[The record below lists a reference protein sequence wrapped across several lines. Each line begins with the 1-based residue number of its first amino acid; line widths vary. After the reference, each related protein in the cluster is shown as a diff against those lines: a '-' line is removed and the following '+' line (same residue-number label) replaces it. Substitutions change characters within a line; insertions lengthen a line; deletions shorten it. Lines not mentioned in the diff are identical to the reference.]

1 MKIDLKKPLNLIL
14 GKHIVNNKP
23 SLEFLKNYIYIYIY
37 ICTLSCIHTHF
48 SIMRIWNALLN
59 AP

>member
-37 ICTLSCIHTHF
+37 APCLAFTHTF
-48 SIMRIWNALLN
+48 QS
-59 AP
+59 